1 MINVVENV
9 QQQFYMPN
17 DVVIAGNLT
26 VTVHNNLN
34 SSTIEI
40 TNSFTFEGT
49 TSDNFETTLT
59 VIDTDR
65 N

>member
-1 MINVVENV
+1 
-9 QQQFYMPN
+9 MPN

-26 VTVHNNLN
+26 VNGTTTNVN

-59 VIDTDR
+59 
-65 N
+65 